1 MMKKYRAMTAGHGIL
16 ELIDG
21 AVDRGLEGGDACSV
35 ASSTAVVVDISSIVV
50 VLGVVI
56 IIIIIIVSMAGIEA
70 VLFGEGVVVVVDVGR
85 GSGVGIVEV
94 VVIGALERRRQRQRR
109 LQFLFL
115 EETHAD
121 TIVGVCVINDSRAV
135 AV

>member
-1 MMKKYRAMTAGHGIL
+1 MLKKYRAMAAGHGIL

-35 ASSTAVVVDISSIVV
+35 ASTAVVVDISIVV
-50 VLGVVI
+50 VLGVV
-56 IIIIIIVSMAGIEA
+56 IIIIIVSMAGIEA
-70 VLFGEGVVVVVDVGR
+70 VLFGEGVVLFVVVDVGR

-94 VVIGALERRRQRQRR
+94 VAGALVRRRRRRR

-121 TIVGVCVINDSRAV
+121 IVGVCDQ
-135 AV
+135 

>member
-1 MMKKYRAMTAGHGIL
+1 MAAGHGIL

-21 AVDRGLEGGDACSV
+21 AVDRGLEGGDACSI
-35 ASSTAVVVDISSIVV
+35 ASGTAAVVDTSIVV

-56 IIIIIIVSMAGIEA
+56 NIIIIIVSMARIEA
-70 VLFGEGVVVVVDVGR
+70 VLFGEGVVVFVVVDVGS

-94 VVIGALERRRQRQRR
+94 VAGALVRRRRRRRQRR

-121 TIVGVCVINDSRAV
+121 IAGCV
-135 AV
+135 